1 MYIESTQTGTTAAW
15 TGTTNELDAITE
27 GTQIMYHLQQ
37 TSAANVTLNLTL
49 SNGTTTGAKDVYFV
63 DTTRLGTQ
71 FAKNSMIGLIYDGGT
86 WRVANPYTNSNT
98 YDRTQYKNNVKAKTA
113 ISAKSIIVGNS
124 SGYSTAAAG
133 VTFDINYPVL
143 WATAAIEANAVAT
156 TTYINYPSCSL
167 RVNKPQITLTA
178 NSMAYLVGT
187 LSDTTFTIDSVVFGV
202 APTQANGK
210 VYIPVGM
217 LYSTYQIYFQGGYP
231 TLYEYGENGFAPITG
246 ADGVGVSD
254 ITAYYYLSTS
264 NVQPEGGSW
273 STTQPEWE
281 NGMFYWTRSKI
292 TYSNGDE
299 EYTTPILAS
308 GMNSANSVAAA
319 AENTANSASTTA
331 QAAAD
336 TADQVKDQ
344 LDTLDSGLDARIET
358 KTNKKISE
366 ITGTYVTISDYST
379 YQGTINGAIAR
390 INETLEGIQASIDTI
405 GGNNIFRY
413 KKEFWQSTEVDENG
427 RNLAAPL
434 TEYTDTDLKSVSAS
448 GIGYL
453 MNDGESQ
460 QVAQVSANKYT
471 ISFKYKVL
479 DMSGTYSVT
488 INGEEAVLTDTTWK
502 TFVKTIE
509 TTDIVDIIFSS
520 TVDGGLEI
528 ADLMGNLGAEAETW
542 TQNPN
547 ETITDTVTIGK
558 GIQVENSATNTYTR
572 IDADGNRVFDS
583 NSNEVVSE
591 ITDKGTTT
599 TFLTAKTGAQILDLM
614 IQEIDGQIWFSNLA
628 N

>member
-1 MYIESTQTGTTAAW
+1 
-15 TGTTNELDAITE
+15 
-27 GTQIMYHLQQ
+27 MYHLQQ
-37 TSAANVTLNLTL
+37 TSASNVTLNLTL
-49 SNGTTTGAKDVYFV
+49 ANGTTTGAKAVYFV
-63 DTTRLGTQ
+63 GTTRLGTQ
-71 FAKNSMIGLIYDGGT
+71 FAKNSMIGLIYDGT
-86 WRVANPYTNSNT
+86 YWRVANPYSDNNT
-98 YDRTQYKNNVKAKTA
+98 YDRTQYKNNVKAKTT
-113 ISAKSIIVGNS
+113 ITAKSIIVGNS
-124 SGYSTAAAG
+124 SGYSTAVAG
-133 VTFDINYPVL
+133 TEFDINYPVL

-167 RVNKPQITLTA
+167 RVNNPQITLTA
-178 NSMAYLVGT
+178 NAMAYLVGT

-202 APTQANGK
+202 APTQVDGK
-210 VYIPVGM
+210 IYIPVGM
-217 LYSTYQIYFQGGYP
+217 LYSTYQVYFQGGFP

-264 NVQPEGGSW
+264 DVQQTGGEW
-273 STTQPEWE
+273 TTTQPSWE
-281 NGMFYWTRSKI
+281 DNHYYWTRSKI
-292 TYSNGDE
+292 TYSNGNV

-308 GMNSANSVAAA
+308 GMNSANELAASA
-319 AENTANSASTTA
+319 DSTATEANATAQTASSTAN
-331 QAAAD
+331 D
-336 TADQVKDQ
+336 VKSQ
-344 LDTLDSGLDARIET
+344 LETLDNGLDARIIN
-358 KTNKKISE
+358 KTTDVVRE
-366 ITGTYVTISDYST
+366 QTGNFVTISDYET
-379 YQGTINGAIAR
+379 YKGVTEGAIAT
-390 INETLEGIQASIDTI
+390 INETIQGIQASINTM

-413 KKEFWQSTEVDENG
+413 KKEFWQSTEVDEDGNH
-427 RNLAAPL
+427 LEADI
-434 TEYTDTDLKSVSAS
+434 TEYTDTDIKSISVS
-448 GIGYL
+448 GLGYL
-453 MNDGESQ
+453 INDGSSQ
-460 QVAQVSANKYT
+460 QIADVSANNYT
-471 ISFKYKVL
+471 ISFKYKVT
-479 DMSGTYSVT
+479 DISGTYSVT
-488 INGEEAVLTDTTWK
+488 INGEETQLTDTTWK
-502 TFVKTIE
+502 TFVKTVE
-509 TTDIVDIIFSS
+509 TTDIIDIIFSS

-583 NSNEVVSE
+583 SNNNVVSE